1 MKRVQLLVK
10 AAGVA
15 ALLAGMAGCG
25 LASSASVHQSTAED
39 MLPAK
44 AASAQNAAATDG
56 AFANFENAG
65 DRVMC
70 LDADSNHYPSNGDNV
85 QLWACNTHPEQ
96 EWRITSA
103 GQLQN
108 TNTSMCLDADSNHYP
123 SNGDNVQ
130 LWACNTH
137 PEQEWRITSAGQLQ
151 NTNTSM
157 CLDADSNHYPSNGD
171 NVQLWAC
178 NTHPEQEWVLG
189 SVASAAASTAYG
201 QRGVQDNPANTYCN
215 KYSAY
220 WGDGSKCSNGLRS
233 DEWCADFAAWAW
245 RQAGFSFTWGSATGD
260 INGSA
265 KSFYYW
271 AVAHNTWHTA
281 GSGYK
286 PQPGDVAVYGSSGP
300 SASHVGVVYSNGSS
314 GPNVVNG
321 DWETK
326 YPSQFPTAVYYQTNE
341 SSEAGGKL
349 VGYAS
354 P

>member
-1 MKRVQLLVK
+1 VHADGEPLSARGGEGMKRVQLLVK
-10 AAGVA
+10 AAGIA

-25 LASSASVHQSTAED
+25 LASSASARQATAED

-44 AASAQNAAATDG
+44 AASAQNMAAASG

-85 QLWACNTHPEQ
+85 QLWACNTH
-96 EWRITSA
+96 S
-103 GQLQN
+103 
-108 TNTSMCLDADSNHYP
+108 
-123 SNGDNVQ
+123 
-130 LWACNTH
+130 
-137 PEQEWRITSAGQLQ
+137 
-151 NTNTSM
+151 
-157 CLDADSNHYPSNGD
+157 
-171 NVQLWAC
+171 
-178 NTHPEQEWVLG
+178 EQEWVLG
-189 SVASAAASTAYG
+189 SVASAIASTAYA
-201 QRGVQDNPANTYCN
+201 QQNVQDDPANTYCN

-220 WGDGSKCSNGLRS
+220 WGDGSKCSNGLRA

-260 INGSA
+260 INASA

-300 SASHVGVVYSNGSS
+300 NASHVGVVYSSGSP

-326 YPSQFPTAVYYQTNE
+326 YPKQFPTAVVYQTNE

>member
-65 DRVMC
+65 DRV
-70 LDADSNHYPSNGDNV
+70 
-85 QLWACNTHPEQ
+85 
-96 EWRITSA
+96 
-103 GQLQN
+103 
-108 TNTSMCLDADSNHYP
+108 MCLDADSNHYP